1 MSKGNGKRDGG
12 VALLVD
18 FENLVRAVPGGGV
31 DGKALMAFAAG
42 FGPVR
47 AGRAYADW
55 RAEDAAPHAEDF
67 DARGIEPVMVVGR
80 RGGRAVKNAVDMR
93 MGADAVAMGVSLPRI
108 GVYVL
113 VTGDRDFVPVVRALR
128 GCGRTVVG
136 VSPKCAASGEFIAH
150 CDRFVPYGKLGGGA
164 RANAKRRLRSVLGSR
179 RPRLRSLGYE
189 ADAARRRATVTRLF
203 EAMRGLDA
211 DGPFTL
217 RAVRDRAGAAD
228 AGSLGDVVKCARLLC
243 HGGALAAAGGD
254 DGVFRE
260 RRFSLGEDAGSASS
274 VVLAYEAAL
283 VARLASGGGAGVG
296 PAAVAAAL
304 GLDPDATGVMAYAE
318 EVLARVESL
327 AARPKAAS
335 PGERSYREAAGWDW
349 FRWARR
355 EMESG
360 ALAVN
365 ADGGWLHRIGDD
377 AYAVVPDC
385 FEAYAAAAG
394 IRAKTAM
401 NRVNRLRLHRQR
413 RQMDGGANLFRA
425 VLADGRTVKGM
436 LFPGEFF
443 WDGDGPEPG
452 AATLMHR
459 PL

>member
-1 MSKGNGKRDGG
+1 MPKGNGQRDGG

-18 FENLVRAVPGGGV
+18 FENLVRAVPCAGV

-42 FGPVR
+42 FGPVH

-55 RAEDAAPHAEDF
+55 RAADAAPHAEDF
-67 DARGIEPVMVVGR
+67 DAEGIEPVMVVGR

-93 MGADAVAMGVSLPRI
+93 MGADAVDMGVSLPWI

-128 GCGRTVVG
+128 RRGRTVVG
-136 VSPKCAASGEFIAH
+136 VSPKCAASGEFVAH

-164 RANAKRRLRSVLGSR
+164 RANAKRRLRGVLGSR
-179 RPRLRSLGYE
+179 RPRLVSLGYE

-203 EAMRGLDA
+203 EAMRELGA

-217 RAVRDRAGAAD
+217 GDVRDRVGPAD

-254 DGVFRE
+254 DAVFRE
-260 RRFSLGEDAGSASS
+260 RRFWLGEDAGSASS
-274 VVLAYEAAL
+274 FVLAYEAAL
-283 VARLASGGGAGVG
+283 VARLAPGGGAGVG

-304 GLDPDATGVMAYAE
+304 GLDPDATGVAAYAE
-318 EVLARVESL
+318 EVLARAESL
-327 AARPKAAS
+327 AVRAKAAS
-335 PGERSYREAAGWDW
+335 PGGRDDREGAGRDW

-355 EMESG
+355 GMESG
-360 ALAVN
+360 AVAAN

-394 IRAKTAM
+394 VGAKTAK
-401 NRVNRLRLHRQR
+401 NRVNRLGLHRQR
-413 RQMDGGANLFRA
+413 RHMGGGADLFRA
-425 VLADGRTVKGM
+425 ALANGRTVKGM
-436 LFPGEFF
+436 LFPGALF

-452 AATLMHR
+452 AARLADR
-459 PL
+459 GR